1 MARGVVYALGLAG
14 VVAGAAGFSTPV
26 AAADNQTE
34 VADQPSTQLSGPTV
48 GGTSTLANAT
58 VTITLPNT
66 TVITTTTDNGG
77 RWRKVLP
84 KGTKG
89 KVDVIITKPGNPNRD
104 VGSANVASLGAPPG
118 TTGMTVAT
126 VSAGSTAKVGA
137 ASFALTGG
145 FTAIDT
151 AADYNPLSPT
161 YGQVSGFVPAGL
173 LSLSGSDG
181 QGNTLALTL
190 AGDATF
196 SLDLASVWSYID
208 ANGDVAGQTA
218 AITVAPVS
226 GTALYNGNPLLFTGT
241 VGGTETFG
249 DPPIDPSPTI
259 GLDPAID
266 TYNLTFD
273 LAPGAGGPI
282 TGTILASGPET
293 LIAEPGSLGVLA
305 AGLLGALAVVRR
317 RPRRR

>member
-1 MARGVVYALGLAG
+1 MTRRGSCALGLAM
-14 VVAGAAGFSTPV
+14 ALLGAAFSRPA
-26 AAADNQTE
+26 AAADNPTE
-34 VADQPSTQLSGPTV
+34 VADQPSTQFSGPTV

-58 VTITLPNT
+58 VTITLPPA
-66 TVITTTTDNGG
+66 TVFTTTTDNQG
-77 RWRKVLP
+77 RWRYVLP

-89 KVDVIITKPGNPNRD
+89 KVDVVITKAGDPNRD
-104 VGSANVASLGAPPG
+104 VGSANVASLGSPPG

-126 VSAGSTAKVGA
+126 VSSGSTAAVGA

-145 FTAIDT
+145 FTAIDN

-181 QGNTLALTL
+181 HGHTLALAL
-190 AGDATF
+190 SSDATF
-196 SLDLASVWSYID
+196 SLDLASIWTYI
-208 ANGDVAGQTA
+208 ATNGDVAGQTA
-218 AITVAPVS
+218 TITVASVA
-226 GTALYNGNPLLFTGT
+226 GTAFYDGSPLSFTGT

-249 DPPIDPSPTI
+249 DPSFDPSPAI

-273 LAPGAGGPI
+273 LTPAAGGAI
-282 TGTILASGPET
+282 TGTILASGPEA
-293 LIAEPGSLGVLA
+293 LIPEPGSLGMLA
-305 AGLLGALAVVRR
+305 SGLLGAMALARR